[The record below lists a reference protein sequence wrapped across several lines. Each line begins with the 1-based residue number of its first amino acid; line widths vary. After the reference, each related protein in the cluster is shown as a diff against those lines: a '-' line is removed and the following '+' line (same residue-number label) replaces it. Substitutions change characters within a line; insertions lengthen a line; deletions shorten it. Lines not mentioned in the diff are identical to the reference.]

1 MPWCSRPGSPAISF
15 FSGNNGRVTIA
26 PPPPS
31 LGGLAQ
37 TWHAT
42 PVPGF
47 PTRFTLENVTLLGTG
62 VAARFLDGR
71 TATGTI
77 GLAPNTGPAFSGT
90 VWDVSHLPQ
99 NHFVE

>member
-1 MPWCSRPGSPAISF
+1 LVLPARIPGNLF
-15 FSGNNGRVTIA
+15 LFGGNNGRVTIA

-77 GLAPNTGPAFSGT
+77 GLAPNTGPAFSDT

-99 NHFVE
+99 NHFVD